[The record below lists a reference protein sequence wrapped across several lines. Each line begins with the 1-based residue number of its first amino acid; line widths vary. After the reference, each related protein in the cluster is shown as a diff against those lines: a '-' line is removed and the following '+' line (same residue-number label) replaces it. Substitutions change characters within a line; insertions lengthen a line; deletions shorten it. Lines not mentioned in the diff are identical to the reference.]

1 MNTAP
6 GISSRQGIYP
16 ASLESGEKGKET
28 DAGEGLSADMAG
40 GRSISPAAAQGS
52 FISIA
57 SANHDASTTEA
68 FGRISS
74 CQDNVQT
81 AQKTTSEMA
90 PATPINKDGSERVQL
105 PHELGSI
112 AKSVAVAEINQE
124 EKTADKEQR
133 EMLAWI
139 KEAYELTFAD
149 KLEDGNARLEHVRQ
163 YCQQHPDDNLVAYRL
178 DECEAYH
185 HHAANNIPDALRF
198 FEEACM
204 TPSASYIN
212 LPESLFFMHLMLGA
226 NVAGKQR
233 SEVFKP
239 WDFYNELQRWQ
250 LGIFGDE
257 KIKQLLDTGFGQN
270 AHQVKIFYD
279 GVEAIF
285 KDDSADSEASREKFN
300 QAINKLVKC
309 MEDGTLPEILV
320 FSVPMLNFAK
330 SLKLI
335 DQSRF
340 DTVMEDIM
348 KGQLTGCDCL
358 DRFLAC
364 EAAKS
369 NGIDESIKMYQQ
381 AVDTGYPFLE
391 LLDGLR
397 NEKKRLDNALHGSFF
412 ETVD

>member
-6 GISSRQGIYP
+6 GISSRKGTYP

-28 DAGEGLSADMAG
+28 DAGEGLSADMAW
-40 GRSISPAAAQGS
+40 GRSSSPAAAQGS

-57 SANHDASTTEA
+57 SANHDHDAGTTET
-68 FGRISS
+68 FRRISS
-74 CQDNVQT
+74 YQDSIQT

-90 PATPINKDGSERVQL
+90 SATPINKVGSERVQL
-105 PHELGSI
+105 PRELVSI
-112 AKSVAVAEINQE
+112 AKSAAVAEINQE
-124 EKTADKEQR
+124 EKTANEGQR
-133 EMLAWI
+133 EMLTRI

-149 KLEDGNARLEHVRQ
+149 KLKDGNARLEHVRQ
-163 YCQQHPDDNLVAYRL
+163 YYQQNPDDNLVAYRL
-178 DECEAYH
+178 HKCEAYH

-198 FEEACM
+198 FEEAS
-204 TPSASYIN
+204 TIPSTSYIN

-226 NVAGKQR
+226 NVAGKER

-239 WDFYNELQRWQ
+239 WDFYDEIQKWQ
-250 LGIFGDE
+250 LLFCEDE

-270 AHQVKIFYD
+270 AHQVKIFCD
-279 GVEAIF
+279 GVKAIF
-285 KDDSADSEASREKFN
+285 KDKSADSEASREKFN

-320 FSVPMLNFAK
+320 FSVPILNFAK

-335 DQSRF
+335 EESRF
-340 DTVMEDIM
+340 DNLMEDIM

-364 EAAKS
+364 EAARS
-369 NGIDESIKMYQQ
+369 NSMDESIKMYQQ
-381 AVDTGYPFLE
+381 AVDAGYPFLE
-391 LLDGLR
+391 FLDRLR
-397 NEKKRLDNALHGSFF
+397 DGKERLNNVSRFVFYA
-412 ETVD
+412 